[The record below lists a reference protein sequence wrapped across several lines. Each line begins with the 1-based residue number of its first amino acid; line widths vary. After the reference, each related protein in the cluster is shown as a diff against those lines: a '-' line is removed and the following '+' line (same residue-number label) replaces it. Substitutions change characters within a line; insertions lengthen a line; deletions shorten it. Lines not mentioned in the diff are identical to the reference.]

1 MPPDIRSFFG
11 GGSGGASNG
20 VVKPAAQAKEKDS
33 VCNCSL
39 ECTKLLTLNPQT
51 PKKTGRGRPRK
62 IVSDDEDEEVEDTQP
77 KKATPIRR
85 KPAKD
90 DVKEEETTSS
100 AYFASNKPKSGKAST
115 NSSTQTPK
123 KAAAATN
130 SKSTTPGSARR
141 SARKSASK
149 VTYAEDSD
157 EDTKMKLDD
166 TKDGGDDDIHADD
179 YKTGRH
185 ADDYEDSEDDAVPL
199 RPTKGVNS
207 KKPAPKDDE
216 SDLEMTEVP
225 GYDGG
230 ADSKRTT
237 TRKPSARKRKVDDDD
252 EDEEDETPKKKAK
265 KSTPTTKKP
274 RAKKDEEP
282 ENTEVSKLLD
292 SIGTIRP
299 PTPPPRD
306 ESRKFNYRAGGGN
319 VAAGPTNPG
328 TKTIPWDDGAENCL
342 TGLTFVFTGV
352 LQSIGREDAIS
363 LVKKYGGKTTTGPSK
378 KTSYV
383 VIGDDAG
390 PKKLETI
397 RNLGVKTINED
408 QLFKIITTLPAN
420 GGDSKAA
427 AESAAKKAA
436 AEEKL
441 KQEAIEMEKREKE
454 RQKKAEQEAKASAAA
469 RGISA
474 PAKPTGPKVD
484 DRLWVD
490 KYAPDSTGSV
500 CGNKGQV
507 EKLQNWLRTWHKRQS
522 EGFKKAGAD
531 GTGIYRAAMLHG
543 PPGIGKTTAAHLVA
557 KLEGFDVVE
566 SNASDTRSK
575 KLVETGLKGVLD
587 TTSLLGFFAGDGKK
601 VDSTKKK
608 LVLIMDEVDGMSAGD
623 RGGVGAMAAIAKK
636 TNIPMILICNDRR
649 LPKMK
654 PFDFVTADMPF
665 RRPTTDMI
673 RSRIMTIC
681 YKEKLKLPTNV
692 IDAIIEGSNADIRQ
706 IINMISTIKLD
717 AKQMDYKEGKAMSK
731 AWEKHVILKPWD
743 IVNKIL
749 RAEMFSPA
757 STATLNDKI
766 ELYFNDHEFSYL
778 MLQENYL
785 KTKMARPT
793 NVPPKKM
800 NLKLLELAESAAESI
815 SDGDLVD
822 RMIHGSQQQWS
833 LMPTHAVFSF
843 VRPASFVYGN
853 LGGQVGFTS
862 WLGNNSK
869 QGKLSRIV
877 KEIQGHMRLKTS
889 ANVHEIREQYMSAL
903 WSKTIGLMKDQGKDS
918 VPEVIDFMDSYY
930 LTKDDYDGIA
940 ELGVGPLDQEKYKI
954 ETQTKATF
962 TRMYNA
968 QDHPMPFIKASAIGN
983 AAAKS
988 SAPRAKPDL
997 EEAVDES
1004 EGEAAVDGA
1013 LEAADEGEEEDLDLK
1028 KDKYVKVPKKKA
1040 APKGKAAAGGAKGKG
1055 KAKKEKD
1062 EDEGS
1067 SESEEE
1073 PKPKKKTAA
1082 TASRGGGAGRGRGR
1096 GRGKG

>member
-1 MPPDIRSFFG
+1 M
-11 GGSGGASNG
+11 
-20 VVKPAAQAKEKDS
+20 
-33 VCNCSL
+33 
-39 ECTKLLTLNPQT
+39 
-51 PKKTGRGRPRK
+51 
-62 IVSDDEDEEVEDTQP
+62 SDDEDEEEIEETKP
-77 KKATPIRR
+77 LKATPIRQ
-85 KPAKD
+85 KPKKEE
-90 DVKEEETTSS
+90 VKEEEETTSS
-100 AYFASNKPKSGKAST
+100 AYFASKKGKNGGPVAKAST
-115 NSSTQTPK
+115 STPK
-123 KAAAATN
+123 KGAATGTKN
-130 SKSTTPGSARR
+130 STPGSTRR

-149 VTYAEDSD
+149 VSYADDSD
-157 EDTKMKLDD
+157 EDVKMKLDD
-166 TKDGGDDDIHADD
+166 SKDGGNDDIHADD
-179 YKTGRH
+179 YKTGQA
-185 ADDYEDSEDDAVPL
+185 ADDYEDSDSDAVPL
-199 RPTKGVNS
+199 QSTKRTSRTKAV
-207 KKPAPKDDE
+207 AQDDE
-216 SDLEMTEVP
+216 SDLEMAEIP
-225 GYDGG
+225 GHDGG
-230 ADSKRTT
+230 NDSKKSSA
-237 TRKPSARKRKVDDDD
+237 RKPAARKRKADTDDD
-252 EDEEDETPKKKAK
+252 EEDDTPKKKAK
-265 KSTPTTKKP
+265 KTTPATRKP

-282 ENTEVSKLLD
+282 DNSEVSKLLD

-306 ESRKFNYRAGGGN
+306 EGRKFDFKPGGGN
-319 VAAGPTNPG
+319 VSAGPTNPG
-328 TKTIPWDDGAENCL
+328 VKAIPWDEGAENCL
-342 TGLTFVFTGV
+342 AGLTFVFTGV
-352 LQSIGREDAIS
+352 LQSIGREEAQS
-363 LVKKYGGKTTTGPSK
+363 LVKKYGAKVTTSPSS

-383 VIGDDAG
+383 VIGDEAG

-397 RNLGVKTINED
+397 RKLGVKTIDED
-408 QLFKIITTLPAN
+408 RLFQIIRSLPAN
-420 GGDSKAA
+420 GGDGKAA
-427 AESAAKKAA
+427 AENAAKKAA
-436 AEEKL
+436 TEQKL
-441 KQEAIEMEKREKE
+441 KQEAIDMEKREKE
-454 RQKKAEQEAKASAAA
+454 RQLKAEKEAKASAAA
-469 RGISA
+469 RGLSA
-474 PAKPTGPKVD
+474 PTKSQGPKVD

-490 KYAPDSTGSV
+490 KYAPDSMTSV

-507 EKLQNWLRTWHKRQS
+507 EKLQNWLRTWHKRQG

-531 GTGIYRAAMLHG
+531 GSGIYRAAMLHG

-587 TTSLLGFFAGDGKK
+587 TTSILGFFAGDGKK
-601 VDSTKKK
+601 VDATKKK

-654 PFDFVTADMPF
+654 PFDFATADMPF

-681 YKEKLKLPTNV
+681 YREGLKLPTPV
-692 IDAIIEGSNADIRQ
+692 IDAIIEGSNGDIRQ
-706 IINMISTIKLD
+706 IINMVSTIKLD
-717 AKQMDYKEGKAMSK
+717 ARQMDYKDGKTMSK

-743 IVNKIL
+743 IVSKIL
-749 RAEMFSPA
+749 RAEMFSQA

-785 KTKMARPT
+785 KTKMTAPGPL
-793 NVPPKKM
+793 PPRKHE
-800 NLKLLELAESAAESI
+800 LKLLELAESAAESI

-853 LGGQVGFTS
+853 LSAQVGFTS

-869 QGKLSRIV
+869 QGKLSRIA

-889 ANVHEIREQYMSAL
+889 ANVHEIREQYMPAL
-903 WSKTIGLMKDQGKDS
+903 WSNTIGRMEKDGKDS
-918 VPEVIDFMDSYY
+918 VPNVIDFMDSYY

-940 ELGVGPLDQEKYKI
+940 ELGIGPLDQEKHKI

-983 AAAKS
+983 AAAKIGGG
-988 SAPRAKPDL
+988 ARAKPDL

-1004 EGEAAVDGA
+1004 DGEGAVDGA
-1013 LEAADEGEEEDLDLK
+1013 LEAADEGDEEELDLK

-1040 APKGKAAAGGAKGKG
+1040 APKAKATAGAKGKAKG
-1055 KAKKEKD
+1055 KKDKDEDDDESESDDEPKAKKRGA
-1062 EDEGS
+1062 GS
-1067 SESEEE
+1067 
-1073 PKPKKKTAA
+1073 T
-1082 TASRGGGAGRGRGR
+1082 RGGGAGRGRGR

>member
-1 MPPDIRSFFG
+1 
-11 GGSGGASNG
+11 
-20 VVKPAAQAKEKDS
+20 
-33 VCNCSL
+33 
-39 ECTKLLTLNPQT
+39 
-51 PKKTGRGRPRK
+51 
-62 IVSDDEDEEVEDTQP
+62 
-77 KKATPIRR
+77 
-85 KPAKD
+85 
-90 DVKEEETTSS
+90 
-100 AYFASNKPKSGKAST
+100 
-115 NSSTQTPK
+115 
-123 KAAAATN
+123 
-130 SKSTTPGSARR
+130 
-141 SARKSASK
+141 
-149 VTYAEDSD
+149 
-157 EDTKMKLDD
+157 MKLDD
-166 TKDGGDDDIHADD
+166 AKDGGDDDIHADD
-179 YKTGRH
+179 YKNGRR
-185 ADDYEDSEDDAVPL
+185 ADDYEDSDEDVTPL
-199 RPTKGVNS
+199 KPTKRVAA
-207 KKPAPKDDE
+207 KKAAAKDDD
-216 SDLEMTEVP
+216 SDLEMAEIP
-225 GYDGG
+225 AHDGA
-230 ADSKRTT
+230 ADSKKATA
-237 TRKPSARKRKVDDDD
+237 RKPSARKRKADDDD
-252 EDEEDETPKKKAK
+252 EDEEDETPKKKARK
-265 KSTPTTKKP
+265 TTTTTRKP
-274 RAKKDEEP
+274 RAKKDDEEP
-282 ENTEVSKLLD
+282 ENTEVSNILD

-306 ESRKFNYRAGGGN
+306 ETRKFDFKKGGGN

-328 TKTIPWDDGAENCL
+328 LKTIPWDEGAENCL
-342 TGLTFVFTGV
+342 TGMTFVFTGV
-352 LQSIGREDAIS
+352 LQSIGRDDATS
-363 LVKKYGGKTTTGPSK
+363 LVKKYGARVTSAPSK
-378 KTSYV
+378 NTTYV
-383 VIGDDAG
+383 VIGDEAG

-397 RNLGVKTINED
+397 QKLGVKTIDED
-408 QLFKIITTLPAN
+408 KLFDIIRRLPAN
-420 GGDSKAA
+420 GGDGKAA
-427 AESAAKKAA
+427 AASAAKKAA
-436 AEEKL
+436 TEEKL

-454 RQKKAEQEAKASAAA
+454 KQRKAEQEAKATAAA
-469 RGISA
+469 RGLSA
-474 PAKPTGPKVD
+474 PEKPKGPKVD

-490 KYAPDSTGSV
+490 KYAPDSMGGV

-531 GTGIYRAAMLHG
+531 GSGIYRAAMLHG

-575 KLVETGLKGVLD
+575 KLVEGGLKGVLD

-601 VDSTKKK
+601 VDSKKKK

-654 PFDFVTADMPF
+654 PFDYACVDIPF

-681 YKEKLKLPTNV
+681 YKEGMKLPTPV

-717 AKQMDYKEGKAMSK
+717 AKQMDYKDGKAMSK

-743 IVNKIL
+743 IVGKIL
-749 RAEMFSPA
+749 RAEMFSQA

-785 KTKMARPT
+785 KTKMSRPA
-793 NVPPKKM
+793 NVPAKQM
-800 NLKLLELAESAAESI
+800 NLKLLELAEQAAESI

-843 VRPASFVYGN
+843 VRPASFTYGN

-903 WSKTIGLMKDQGKDS
+903 WSKTTGLMKDQGKES
-918 VPEVIDFMDSYY
+918 VQDVIDFMDSYY
-930 LTKDDYDGIA
+930 LTKDDYDGIS
-940 ELGVGPLDQEKYKI
+940 ELGVGPLDQEKHKI
-954 ETQTKATF
+954 DTATKSAF
-962 TRMYNA
+962 TRMYNS

-988 SAPRAKPDL
+988 SGSRAKPDL

-1004 EGEAAVDGA
+1004 DGEGAVDGA
-1013 LEAADEGEEEDLDLK
+1013 LEAAEEGEDEELDLK

-1040 APKGKAAAGGAKGKG
+1040 APKGKAAAGTKGKG
-1055 KAKKEKD
+1055 KAKKADD
-1062 EDEGS
+1062 EEEEE
-1067 SESEEE
+1067 SESEDES
-1073 PKPKKKTAA
+1073 KPKKKGAAA
-1082 TASRGGGAGRGRGR
+1082 TRGGGASRGRGRGR
-1096 GRGKG
+1096 GRGKA